1 MKGQCDGEYY
11 KAKVQQL
18 QLLEQ
23 RSTKGEIDVFYGDEM
38 QVSEE
43 GYVPY
48 GWQFK
53 EENIAITSTK
63 GAHLNCFGLLSR
75 CNRFIHA
82 TTTQTITSDFIIQHL
97 DQLSFSV
104 KKHTVIVLDN
114 ARVHQSKTMKYM
126 QQIWARRQLF
136 IFFLPPYS
144 PHLNIIERLW
154 KEIKAR
160 WLNPEDY
167 GNEQSLAYALNRI
180 LNTIGKTLFL
190 NFKPF
195 QINLN

>member
-1 MKGQCDGEYY
+1 M
-11 KAKVQQL
+11 
-18 QLLEQ
+18 EQ
-23 RSTKGEIDVFYGDEM
+23 RSVSGEIDLLYGDEM

-53 EENIAITSTK
+53 EENIAISSTK
-63 GAHLNCFGLLSR
+63 GVHINCFGLLARNNVFSYK
-75 CNRFIHA
+75 
-82 TTTQTITSDFIIQHL
+82 TTTQTITADFIIEHL
-97 DQLSFSV
+97 DRFSFHI

-114 ARVHQSKTMKYM
+114 AKVHRCKKMKTM
-126 QQIWARRQLF
+126 QQIWARRHLF
-136 IFFLPPYS
+136 IFFLPPYC

-154 KEIKAR
+154 KELKAR
-160 WLNPEDY
+160 WLSPEHYYND
-167 GNEQSLAYALNRI
+167 QSLAYALNRI